1 MKRIITAV
9 LALSSVAL
17 AANEPRQRAVDAFL
31 SRRDVKPLVDPRGLS
46 SAGRAAFTGGF
57 ASSIE
62 PRYGV
67 PTFFWA
73 APRTGERTYREMGLS
88 AAQAARRYLLTHA
101 ELYRGEP
108 SRWAEAQ
115 ISSLHEL
122 GDGTAVI
129 VSFQQRLG
137 GVRVF
142 RDEVKV
148 IMNSKLELIALSG
161 YLTPAT
167 RPLGTF
173 ALAPATAIASAF
185 QKLTGR
191 SLTGPELQ
199 SLGVGEGGYESWR
212 LEGAQTPV
220 RSRAVYFPLP
230 EGVVPGF
237 YVELD
242 VPTSENDSSYFSFVV
257 SAIDGEILFEKNLTA
272 ADAYTYKVWADT
284 TAPFLPFDGPQGLG
298 ATPHPAGTPNGF
310 DPGNVTQNLVTLE
323 HAGLSTLDPW
333 LAPAAT
339 TTSGNN
345 VRAYADITRSN
356 GFTMAT
362 DPIGTATSTNT
373 FEYTYDFMVG
383 PEANLAQR
391 QSAIVQLFYDNNLFH
406 DWFYDDGFNEAA
418 GNAQVNNRGRG
429 GIGNDV
435 LLAEAQDYSGRSNA
449 NMSTPSDGASPRM
462 QMFVFDGDSGLSL
475 TANTTTPQT
484 FNTLG
489 ADYGAQ
495 VFNVTAPLLLA
506 NDGSTTPTGTATSG
520 TTSDACQALPAGFAT
535 GKVLLVDRGG
545 GCTFVSKAE
554 AAQAAGALGVIIAN
568 NMSGGPISLSGP
580 SPSTTI
586 PVLSVSQNS
595 GNTLKG
601 IITNGGGNTTVTL
614 NRTPSTDRD
623 GTLDNGVVAHEWGHF
638 ISNRLIGDGNGLS
651 SQQSA
656 GMGEGWSDF
665 NAALM
670 IAREADAQV
679 PSNANWNGA
688 FGLAGWAG
696 FTTDPNAYYYG
707 FRRYP
712 LSADFAKNPL
722 TFKHISDAVALPA
735 TPVPAFGGGPE
746 NSQVHNTGEVWAA
759 MLWECYVALL
769 RDTRRTF
776 PQSQALM
783 KRYLVAAFKATPF
796 MPTFVEARDAVLA
809 VAVANDQ
816 TDFASLW
823 AAFARRGIGMGAV
836 APDRDSQD
844 NTPVTESFT
853 VGNAVTITE
862 VSLNDS
868 TMNCDNDGNLDAN
881 ETGVL
886 TIRLRNTG
894 VGTLSTAQVA
904 VTSTTQ
910 GVSFPQ
916 GASTAMPSTAPF
928 GVATVSF
935 AVAMA
940 DIAGSQGGMFNITI
954 TDSSLA
960 MGPITHQA
968 MFRLNYD
975 MVPMSSRLDDVE
987 SPMTTWASSSDPDL
1001 NTGSNFRIFQSSATQ
1016 HFWFGPNP
1024 ASPADTYLTSPP
1036 LIVGAGP
1043 VVISFKHRFD
1053 FERSSTEF
1061 FDGAVIEV
1069 TNDDGRSWTDVGM
1082 SSTPGYTGTLTTS
1095 QNQSAN
1101 PLMGQRAFVG
1111 KSVGYPTFNTETVDL
1126 GTRFANQTIRLRFRI
1141 GADDAAAAK
1150 GWELDD
1156 VLITGITNKPFTSV
1170 TSDPNMCTNGAPTA
1184 TIGPN
1189 VEVNER
1195 ESITLVGGGTDPD
1208 GDTVTVSWTQLT
1220 GPTVAL
1226 SGATFTAP
1234 NVDVDTPITLQM
1246 TVTDGRAVTMPLE
1259 QTVLVKNVNRR
1270 PVATVPA
1277 TMEVM
1282 MGDIVTVLGSGADED
1297 GEPITYEWSQVSGPT
1312 VQLTGATSDDVVF
1325 TAPQLAASSASEVV
1339 KLQLVVR
1346 DLTEASDPAV
1356 VDVVVK
1362 NPNPIIEEPKPKGC
1376 GCTTGFELL
1385 PLAALG
1391 LMFRSRRRE
1400 RS

>member
-1 MKRIITAV
+1 MKRIISAV

-17 AANEPRQRAVDAFL
+17 AANDPSTVGKSVDAFL
-31 SRRDVKPLVDPRGLS
+31 SRRDTKALVDPRGLS
-46 SAGRAAFTGGF
+46 SASRAAFVGGF
-57 ASSIE
+57 VSSTE
-62 PRYGV
+62 PRLGV

-73 APRTGERTYREMGLS
+73 APRTTERTYRDMGLS
-88 AAQAARRYLLTHA
+88 PSQAARRYLLTHA
-101 ELYRGEP
+101 ELYRGE
-108 SRWAEAQ
+108 STRWAEAQ
-115 ISSLHEL
+115 ISSLHDL
-122 GDGTAVI
+122 GDGSAII
-129 VSFQQRLG
+129 VTFQQRIG

-142 RDEVKV
+142 RDELKV

-161 YLTPAT
+161 YLTPQT

-173 ALAPATAIASAF
+173 SLAPASAISSAY
-185 QKLTGR
+185 QKLIGR
-191 SLTGPELQ
+191 SLFGNELQ
-199 SLGVGEGGYESWR
+199 SMGMGEGGYEKWS
-212 LEGAQTPV
+212 LQGAQTPV
-220 RSRAVYFPLP
+220 RTRPVYFPLP

-242 VPTSENDSSYFSFVV
+242 VPTSETDSQYFSFVV
-257 SAIDGEILFEKNLTA
+257 SAVDGEVLFQKNLTA
-272 ADAYTYKVWADT
+272 ADSYTYKVWADAA
-284 TAPFLPFDGPQGLG
+284 APFVPFDGPQGLG
-298 ATPHPAGTPNGF
+298 ATPHPTATPNGF
-310 DPGNVTQNLVTLE
+310 DPGNVPQNMVTLE

-333 LAPAAT
+333 LPPAAT
-339 TTSGNN
+339 QTNGNN
-345 VRAYADITRSN
+345 VKAYADIARNN
-356 GFTMAT
+356 GFTVGM

-383 PEANLAQR
+383 PDANANQR
-391 QSAIVQLFYDNNLFH
+391 QAAITQLFYDNNFFH
-406 DWFYDDGFNEAA
+406 DWYYDDGFNEAA
-418 GNAQVNNRGRG
+418 GNAQLSNKGRG
-429 GIGNDV
+429 GIANDV

-462 QMFVFDGDSGLSL
+462 QMYLFDGSGGLTL
-475 TANTTTPQT
+475 TANTSTPQT
-484 FNTLG
+484 FNVLD

-495 VFNVTAPLLLA
+495 VFNLTAPLLLA
-506 NDGSTTPTGTATSG
+506 NDGSTTPTGTAATG
-520 TTSDACQALPAGFAT
+520 TVTDACQALPAGFAT
-535 GKVLLVDRGG
+535 GKILLVDRGG

-568 NMSGGPISLSGP
+568 NTQGGPIALSGS
-580 SPSTTI
+580 SPTTTI
-586 PVLSVSQNS
+586 AVMSVSQNS

-601 IITNGGGNTTVTL
+601 LITSGGGNTTVTM
-614 NRTPSTDRD
+614 NRAMSSDRD
-623 GTLDNGVVAHEWGHF
+623 GTIDNGVVAHEWGHY

-656 GMGEGWSDF
+656 GMGEGWGDF
-665 NAALM
+665 HAGLM
-670 IAREADAQV
+670 IAREEDAMV
-679 PSNANWNGA
+679 ASNANWNGT

-696 FTTDPNAYYYG
+696 FAADSQAYYWG

-722 TFKHISDAVALPA
+722 TFKHISDGVRLPTA
-735 TPVPAFGGGPE
+735 PVPAFGANGAD
-746 NSQVHNTGEVWAA
+746 NSEVHSTGEVWAA
-759 MLWECYVALL
+759 MLWECYVAML

-776 PQSQALM
+776 TQSQALT
-783 KRYLVAAFKATPF
+783 KRYLVGAYKATPM
-796 MPTFVEARDAVLA
+796 MPTFVDARDAWLA
-809 VAVANDQ
+809 VAVANDP
-816 TDFASLW
+816 TDFANLW

-862 VSLNDS
+862 VSLNDA
-868 TMNCDNDGNLDAN
+868 TMNCDHDGNLDAN

-894 VGTLSTAQVA
+894 VGTLSSAQVA
-904 VTSTTQ
+904 VTSTTP
-910 GVSFPQ
+910 GVTFPQ
-916 GASTAMPSTAPF
+916 GAMIAMPATAPF
-928 GVATVSF
+928 GVATVTF
-935 AVAMA
+935 AVAMG
-940 DIAGSQGGMFNITI
+940 DVAGSQGGMFNITI
-954 TDSSLA
+954 TDASLA

-975 MVPMSSRLDDVE
+975 VVPMSSRLDDVE
-987 SPMTTWASSSDPDL
+987 SPMTTWTSSSDPQL

-1024 ASPADTYLTSPP
+1024 ASPADTYLISPP
-1036 LIVGAGP
+1036 LIVGTGAANI
-1043 VVISFKHRFD
+1043 VFKHRYD

-1061 FDGAVIEV
+1061 FDGAVVEI
-1069 TNDDGRSWTDVGM
+1069 TSDDGRTWTDVGM

-1111 KSVGYPTFNTETVDL
+1111 KSAGYPTFNTETIDL
-1126 GTRFANQTIRLRFRI
+1126 GTRFAGQTIRLRFRI

-1150 GWELDD
+1150 GWEIDD
-1156 VLITGITNKPFTSV
+1156 VLINGITNKPFTSV
-1170 TSDPNMCTNGAPTA
+1170 TSDPNTCTNGAPTA

-1189 VEVNER
+1189 IEVNER
-1195 ESITLVGGGTDPD
+1195 ENVTLVGGGTDPD
-1208 GDTVTVSWTQLT
+1208 GDTVTVTWTQLS
-1220 GPTVAL
+1220 GPMITIN
-1226 SGATFTAP
+1226 GATFTAP
-1234 NVDVDTPITLQM
+1234 NVDADTAITLQM
-1246 TVTDGRAVTMPLE
+1246 VVTDGRAVTMPLE

-1282 MGDIVTVLGSGADED
+1282 MGDVVTVLGSGADED

-1312 VQLTGATSDDVVF
+1312 VELTGATADDVVF
-1325 TAPQLAASSASEVV
+1325 TAPQVANSEVV
-1339 KLQLVVR
+1339 KLQLIVR
-1346 DLTEASDPAV
+1346 DRTEASDPAV

-1362 NPNPIIEEPKPKGC
+1362 NPNPIVEQPKPMGC
-1376 GCTTGFELL
+1376 GCMTGIELL

-1391 LMFRSRRRE
+1391 LLFRSRRR
-1400 RS
+1400 RN